1 MKRSSPNEVC
11 TVQMLWE
18 GSQCPKSASETPP
31 AGRGFTLVE
40 LLVVIAI
47 IGILVAL
54 MLPAIQS
61 SRESARRASCT
72 NKISQLILALH
83 DYDGAHEHF
92 PAGTI
97 NPTGPIKNL
106 PVGQAIS
113 WIAPILPYIEERAL
127 SANIDMSLSAYDQ
140 KNDRARQTTIELLIC
155 PSCPANDSP
164 FSNYAGCHH
173 DVEAP
178 IDVNN
183 RGVLFLNSKITRDD
197 LKDGAGYTIFLG
209 EKLPDDYDLGW
220 LSGTPAT
227 LRNTGTPL
235 NQTSRKTA
243 GGTAL
248 PWVYDYATGE
258 TIWQWDNQQIDP
270 ISGEMVDT
278 PPAETPEAPTN
289 ESPEGV
295 AEGKPK
301 KGPDAE
307 ATAQKD
313 PPPDPTAKEVVAE
326 APPTDK
332 ELIPDKNG
340 LLPHS
345 RLGGNPTAPLAVGGF
360 ASAHHGGLNFA
371 FGDGSVRFIS
381 DSVSASLMGRLANR
395 ADGQIVDGKELP

>member
-1 MKRSSPNEVC
+1 MKRSHRI
-11 TVQMLWE
+11 
-18 GSQCPKSASETPP
+18 A
-31 AGRGFTLVE
+31 FTLVE

-47 IGILVAL
+47 IGILVSL

-92 PAGTI
+92 PSGTI

-113 WIAPILPYIEERAL
+113 WIAPILPYVEERAL
-127 SANIDMSLSAYDQ
+127 YQNVDMSVSAYDQ

-155 PSCPANDSP
+155 PSCPASDLP
-164 FSNYAGCHH
+164 YSNYAGCHH

-235 NQTSRKTA
+235 NQNTKGSGSA
-243 GGTAL
+243 SF
-248 PWVYDYATGE
+248 PWIYNYATGE
-258 TIWQWDNQQIDP
+258 TTWQWDTQQMDP
-270 ISGEMVDT
+270 ISGEMVET
-278 PPAETPEAPTN
+278 PPVDDLSESPAEDATSPKTETNEAVVDGNTPKDSPTPEATENKDATN
-289 ESPEGV
+289 DAP
-295 AEGKPK
+295 
-301 KGPDAE
+301 AE
-307 ATAQKD
+307 AV
-313 PPPDPTAKEVVAE
+313 AKEGAAE
-326 APPTDK
+326 APPVDK

-345 RLGGNPTAPLAVGGF
+345 RLGGNPLAPLAVGGF
-360 ASAHHGGLNFA
+360 ASRHHGGVNFA